1 MFPGKGEVVPK
12 GDGYTFDELNYRVTY
27 NISKYFDI
35 DIGQDKHFI
44 GDGYRSL
51 LLSDNSSNYPF
62 LRFTTSF
69 WKLKYTNLYTTF
81 YDIWNYPNKRKKH
94 ATFHYLD
101 LQLFENISVGIF
113 ESVIWQSSDVDYYR
127 GFDYNYWNPII
138 FYRPVEFS
146 QHSPDNVLMGANL
159 KASYKQYNIYG
170 QLLLDDLNISRQK
183 DRDEDYSGGFFQN
196 KFAYQ
201 IGVKSNSPFNLKNLF
216 LLGEYNQVQPYT
228 YAHKSPMQSYTHM
241 NQAIAHP
248 LGANFK
254 EMIGIINYKYQ
265 KWALEFKWS
274 HAIYGADSIGTHFG
288 KNIFLSDFDAE
299 RDGYQYSYGNF
310 NGQGV
315 KTTMDYISTTL
326 SYQLIKNKNLYVYSQ
341 VTSRKVDSDSE
352 ELNQLYYM
360 LGIRTNLYNSYFDF

>member
-1 MFPGKGEVVPK
+1 MVPI
-12 GDGYTFDELNYRVTY
+12 GDGYTFDEFNYRVTY

-51 LLSDNSSNYPF
+51 LLSDYSSNYPF

-69 WKLKYTNLYTTF
+69 WKVTYTNLYTTF

-94 ATFHYLD
+94 ATFHYLA
-101 LQLFENISVGIF
+101 LQLFENIYVGIF
-113 ESVIWQSSDVDYYR
+113 ESVIWQSSDADYYR

-201 IGVKSNSPFNLKNLF
+201 IGVKSNTPFNLKNLF
-216 LLGEYNQVQPYT
+216 VLGEYNQVQPYT
-228 YAHKSPMQSYTHM
+228 
-241 NQAIAHP
+241 
-248 LGANFK
+248 
-254 EMIGIINYKYQ
+254 
-265 KWALEFKWS
+265 
-274 HAIYGADSIGTHFG
+274 
-288 KNIFLSDFDAE
+288 
-299 RDGYQYSYGNF
+299 
-310 NGQGV
+310 
-315 KTTMDYISTTL
+315 
-326 SYQLIKNKNLYVYSQ
+326 
-341 VTSRKVDSDSE
+341 
-352 ELNQLYYM
+352 
-360 LGIRTNLYNSYFDF
+360 